1 MADAGLQLGIVAAYL
16 LVALAVGLIAYRVT
30 DRTAEDYFLAS
41 RTFGTVVL
49 LFTTFATLL

>member
-1 MADAGLQLGIVAAYL
+1 MANVTLQLGIIVAYL
-16 LVALAVGLIAYRVT
+16 LVALSVGVVAYRLT

-41 RTFGTVVL
+41 RTFGTLVL

>member
-1 MADAGLQLGIVAAYL
+1 MAETALQVGIIGAYL
-16 LVALAVGLIAYRVT
+16 ALTLGVGLVAYRLT

-49 LFTTFATLL
+49 LF